1 MKQAKFTIIELL
13 LVVAIAGIMLA
24 VALPSFSR
32 LTKGSG
38 PGLAARELMG
48 KINAA
53 RAYAS
58 ANRVNVAIVFP
69 NAENSELGKTGFR
82 NRIKENYAYQSYRV
96 CEVYSGDGG
105 TNWKFLRWVPGENWK
120 QVPKGVLIGTK
131 DDASGFETFQ
141 KAQTGTDPSASDFE
155 GKLPGSSE
163 DLNTNAL
170 QDCIFEKS
178 FHSSGDSEIT
188 INISNYMIFQSN
200 GMMKNMTPA
209 LIKIRQGSFDG
220 STIEQP
226 DKKAYLPL
234 VVRFNGKVKAYNEL
248 VEP

>member
-1 MKQAKFTIIELL
+1 MKPAKFTIIELL

-24 VALPSFSR
+24 VAVPSFSR
-32 LTKGSG
+32 IMKGSG

-58 ANRVNVAIVFP
+58 ANRVSVAIVFP
-69 NAENSELGKTGFR
+69 NAENTELGKTGFR
-82 NRIKENYAYQSYRV
+82 SGIKENYAYQSYRV

-105 TNWKFLRWVPGENWK
+105 TSWQFLRWVPGENWK
-120 QVPKGVLIGTK
+120 QIPKGVLIGTK
-131 DDASGFETFQ
+131 DDASGFEAFQ
-141 KAQTGTDPSASDFE
+141 QAQTGTNPADSDFE
-155 GKLPGSSE
+155 GKLPTSSA
-163 DLNTNAL
+163 DLNADPL
-170 QDCIFEKS
+170 QGCVFEKR
-178 FHSSGDSEIT
+178 FHTSGNTEIT
-188 INISNYMIFQSN
+188 IPISNYLVIQSN
-200 GMMKNMTPA
+200 GMMKNMIPA

-220 STIEQP
+220 TNIRQP
-226 DKKAYLPL
+226 DAKAYLPL